1 MRKSQEKIM
10 KIKKKE
16 KISFTLDC
24 EVVKRLYELRSR
36 DCLNMS
42 AFVNSCLLQ
51 ALGGKEDEER

>member
-1 MRKSQEKIM
+1 M